1 MFKNLITIHI
11 LSENHFLR
19 NQLKESYQSYAQ
31 RFNVNFNGENLTI
44 LTTSQ
49 ELTNQILKKI
59 YDVVSTH
66 KVMLNEKGKI

>member
-1 MFKNLITIHI
+1 MFKNLKTIHI

-31 RFNVNFNGENLTI
+31 WFNINFNAENLTI

-49 ELTNQILKKI
+49 ELTNQVLKTI
-59 YDVVSTH
+59 YDVVCTH
-66 KVMLNEKGKI
+66 NVILSEKGKI